1 MKKLNF
7 KVGDIALFN
16 DRLIIIQQIDFAE
29 VITKQRVGGSWFK
42 PVYEDV
48 KSKHLS
54 AVWWSEIGD
63 YTGMITSSSNSHHL
77 NWRERVLYATILLKQ
92 ATIILP
98 QLKNKQTDV
107 ASITE
112 NSENESEDVQEPASG
127 VQHS

>member
-7 KVGDIALFN
+7 KVGDIALFK
-16 DRLIIIQQIDFAE
+16 DRLVIIQQIDFAE
-29 VITKQRVGGSWFK
+29 VTTKTRVGGSWFK

-63 YTGMITSSSNSHHL
+63 YTGMMTSSSNSHYCD
-77 NWRERVLYATILLKQ
+77 WIERVLYATILLKQ

-112 NSENESEDVQEPASG
+112 NSENESEDVQEPVSG